1 MNPTL
6 IILTTLL
13 ILAILL
19 WSYRN
24 RSNRNLPD
32 AERIRL
38 KAEYKREIM
47 SLFSVTK
54 PRITNDDVQ
63 RLVNVSDATATR
75 YLDELE
81 QEKLII
87 QVGKE
92 GKYVYYE
99 KR

>member
-6 IILTTLL
+6 IILITLI

-19 WSYRN
+19 WSYRSHTN
-24 RSNRNLPD
+24 INLPD
-32 AERIRL
+32 AERKRL
-38 KAEYKREIM
+38 KAQHKKEIM
-47 SLFSVTK
+47 TLFSAHGA
-54 PRITNDDVQ
+54 RITNDDVQ
-63 RLVNVSDATATR
+63 KLVNVSDATATR

-81 QEKLII
+81 QERLIT

-92 GKYVYYE
+92 GKYTYYE

>member
-6 IILTTLL
+6 IILITLL
-13 ILAILL
+13 ILGILL

-24 RSNRNLPD
+24 RSKVNFPD
-32 AERIRL
+32 AEKRHF
-38 KAEYKREIM
+38 KAEHKKEIM
-47 SLFSVTK
+47 TLFSVTGA
-54 PRITNDDVQ
+54 RITNDDVQ

-75 YLDELE
+75 YLEELE
-81 QEKLII
+81 QEKLIT
-87 QVGKE
+87 QVGRE

>member
-6 IILTTLL
+6 IILITLL
-13 ILAILL
+13 ILGILL
-19 WSYRN
+19 WTYRTRTN
-24 RSNRNLPD
+24 VNYTD
-32 AERIRL
+32 AERRQL
-38 KAEYKREIM
+38 KAEHKKAIM
-47 SLFSVTK
+47 TLFSAHGT
-54 PRITNDDVQ
+54 RITNDDVQ

-81 QEKLII
+81 QEKLIT
-87 QVGKE
+87 QVGRE

>member
-6 IILTTLL
+6 IILITLL
-13 ILAILL
+13 ILGILL
-19 WSYRN
+19 WTYRTRTN
-24 RSNRNLPD
+24 TNLPD
-32 AERIRL
+32 AERRQL
-38 KAEYKREIM
+38 KTEHKKEIM
-47 SLFSVTK
+47 TLFSAHGA
-54 PRITNDDVQ
+54 RITNDDVQ

-81 QEKLII
+81 QEKMIT
-87 QVGKE
+87 QVGRE

>member
-6 IILTTLL
+6 IILITLI
-13 ILAILL
+13 ILGILL

-24 RSNRNLPD
+24 RSNIHWSPD
-32 AERIRL
+32 ERSKN
-38 KAEYKREIM
+38 KAEHKKEIM
-47 SLFSVTK
+47 TLLSAHGA
-54 PRITNDDVQ
+54 RITNDDVQ
-63 RLVNVSDATATR
+63 KLVNVSDATATR

-81 QEKLII
+81 QEKLIT
-87 QVGKE
+87 QVGSE